1 MFIAVVPL
9 LVAIIGLLLYLL
21 ASNAKVA
28 EVGRLMFA
36 CGLLALMFASAR
48 ESIRIGSSSPIT
60 VTRPV

>member
-1 MFIAVVPL
+1 MLIAVIPL

-21 ASNAKVA
+21 AANAKVA

-48 ESIRIGSSSPIT
+48 EAVRIGSDLVPNTIRL
-60 VTRPV
+60 V